1 MIYVLYGQPGAGK
14 TTLSV
19 LLAEHLNSTTHIV
32 DGDQLRR
39 LTGNYDFTREG
50 REKHIG
56 KANDMITS
64 LHGNCNVIMAL
75 VNPYKRLRE
84 QLSAANPGQVIGVNS
99 LIPDPNDYDTP
110 EKKSNAESAL
120 EYMGLE
126 AGQKISDVK
135 IDRVFIGSCTN
146 GRLEDLRAAAKLIE
160 R

>member
-84 QLSAANPGQVIGVNS
+84 QLSAANPGQVIEVLLTSKRTIRKEYHVEDFEIGNPDICLNTDRDVFSS
-99 LIPDPNDYDTP
+99 L
-110 EKKSNAESAL
+110 ESL
-120 EYMGLE
+120 LSM
-126 AGQKISDVK
+126 
-135 IDRVFIGSCTN
+135 IDN
-146 GRLEDLRAAAKLIE
+146 
-160 R
+160 

>member
-84 QLSAANPGQVIGVNS
+84 QLSAANPGQVIEVLLTSKRTIRKEYHVEDFEIGNPDICLNTDRDVFSS
-99 LIPDPNDYDTP
+99 L
-110 EKKSNAESAL
+110 ESL
-120 EYMGLE
+120 LSM
-126 AGQKISDVK
+126 
-135 IDRVFIGSCTN
+135 IDN
-146 GRLEDLRAAAKLIE
+146 YKLYP
-160 R
+160 